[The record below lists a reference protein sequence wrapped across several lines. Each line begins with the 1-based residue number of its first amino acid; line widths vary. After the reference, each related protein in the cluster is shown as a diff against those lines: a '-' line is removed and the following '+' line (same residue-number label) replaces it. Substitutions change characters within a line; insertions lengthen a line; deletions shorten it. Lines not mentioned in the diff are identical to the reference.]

1 MEMNKHKG
9 IATHTCSVRTAI
21 TEKIR
26 NKKHLQ
32 ECSCTVDVNVNR
44 NAAIIGNSMVTPQ
57 KISNVAIIRSSDPPL
72 GIYLQFGYF
81 CLQFHYQEFIL
92 SY

>member
-1 MEMNKHKG
+1 METKKHKG
-9 IATHTCSVRTAI
+9 IATHTSSVGTAT

-32 ECSCTVDVNVNR
+32 ECLCTVDVNVNR
-44 NAAIIGNSMVTPQ
+44 NAAIIGNGMGAPQ
-57 KISNVAIIRSSDPPL
+57 KISNGTIKRSSGTPR
-72 GIYLQFGYF
+72 GIYLQFGHF